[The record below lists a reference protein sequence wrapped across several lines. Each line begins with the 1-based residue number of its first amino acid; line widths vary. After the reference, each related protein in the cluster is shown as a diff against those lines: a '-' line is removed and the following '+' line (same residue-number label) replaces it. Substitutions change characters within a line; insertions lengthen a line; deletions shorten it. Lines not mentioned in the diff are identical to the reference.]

1 MVCILYTSIAKSF
14 SLYHMYIFIL
24 ISTSRFHDF
33 LNIDSEEAQMIK
45 DTDKM
50 YSKGSRL
57 ASEVCFYTIFIHV
70 MSSLFSLSNE
80 FECSPGHNIKL
91 FSHYPPYI

>member
-1 MVCILYTSIAKSF
+1 MVVVVTGKPGKKSLYTMKYQYQIAKVCWFTSDEC
-14 SLYHMYIFIL
+14 LYFVL
-24 ISTSRFHDF
+24 ISASRFHDF

-57 ASEVCFYTIFIHV
+57 ASEVCFYANFIHV
-70 MSSLFSLSNE
+70 MSSQVLHE
-80 FECSPGHNIKL
+80 
-91 FSHYPPYI
+91 